1 MQASTCSRL
10 TELLR
15 IRHVKCDET
24 KPECTKCLST
34 GRKCDGY
41 EDPKAPR
48 TKNKRASS
56 RDGASLSRS
65 ATPDRQLQLHL
76 GNAKERRAL
85 EFFFH
90 RTAPQLSGFFS
101 RAFWN
106 GAVLQI
112 SINEPT
118 IRHAMVAVSAMYED
132 EGMVGFSP
140 VAGTESHSA

>member
-1 MQASTCSRL
+1 M
-10 TELLR
+10 
-15 IRHVKCDET
+15 
-24 KPECTKCLST
+24 
-34 GRKCDGY
+34 G
-41 EDPKAPR
+41 
-48 TKNKRASS
+48 KNKRASS
-56 RDGASLSRS
+56 REGALQSRS

-112 SINEPT
+112 SVNEPT

-132 EGMVGFSP
+132 EGMIGFSP
-140 VAGTESHSA
+140 VAGTESHSAFALESYNKAINSLVQVVKNNPESIRIPVMAAIIFVCLEFLRGHVD